1 MPLPFIQIMRDF
13 VVDGVSSSGR
23 WKPKKSEMRSWGAW
37 VESLLNAIGSNSGT
51 VYQQRA
57 LLFAELAKAANT
69 MAWVINDPTVAY
81 NGIYQKVG
89 GTGTGSWTRV
99 ADLPYS
105 FITAVDAGAG
115 TPNAIQATS
124 TIPISGSA
132 LVLLNIFE
140 ANTGSPV
147 TLSFNGGATL
157 AVKTNAG
164 NDVIADGLKAGMQ
177 VLGVVSGAT
186 FRLVT
191 DMDIS
196 AAVAQAEAA
205 ALAAADSA
213 AEAAGYAAMARNDK
227 VVKRFAGDGV
237 TVAFD
242 LTVDPGSKNNIDL
255 FIDGVYQQTDTFS
268 LAGTVVTLSEA
279 PPVANDPAK
288 PNNIEFKLGFAVTVP
303 TPGNGT
309 VSTAKIVDDA
319 VTFAKIQN
327 IPTASLLG
335 RTTAGSGDVEVLS
348 TGGLFNAIA
357 PNGAMVDSGY
367 AEYTAN
373 TSLSN
378 VIPVDNTTPQNTEG
392 TEILSVVITP
402 KSTTN
407 KLRVRFRG
415 DAQSSTGPGYPSW
428 AIFRNG
434 VANAIASGYETQ
446 TSAGQSIS
454 IGGEVE
460 FVPGS
465 TSAITISVRAGPGTT
480 GNMTFNGG
488 VGAPIHGGSMRA
500 TLTVEEIKA

>member
-1 MPLPFIQIMRDF
+1 MADTAANIWRDF
-13 VVDGVSSSGR
+13 VTAGVPSSGKS
-23 WKPKKSEMRSWGAW
+23 KPAKSAIRTWGTW
-37 VESLLNAIGSNSGT
+37 VESILNAIGVNSGT

-57 LLFAELAKAANT
+57 LLFADLAKAANT
-69 MAWVINDPTVAY
+69 MAWVTNDPTVAY

-105 FITAVDAGAG
+105 FITAIDAGAG

-147 TLSFNGGATL
+147 TVSFNGGSALT
-157 AVKTNAG
+157 VKTNTG
-164 NDVIADGLKAGMQ
+164 NNVTVGGLPTGMQ
-177 VLGVVSGAT
+177 TLGIVTGST

-191 DMDIS
+191 DLDVS
-196 AAVAQAEAA
+196 AAVALAEAA
-205 ALAAADSA
+205 AAAAADSA
-213 AEAAGYAAMARNDK
+213 ADAADYAALARNDK

-303 TPGNGT
+303 TPGDAT

-327 IPTASLLG
+327 IPTASILG
-335 RTTAGSGDVEVLS
+335 RTTAGTGDVEVLS
-348 TGGLFNAIA
+348 TGGLFNSIA
-357 PNGAMVDSGY
+357 PNGAVVDSGY

-373 TSLSN
+373 TNLSS
-378 VIPVDNTTPQNTEG
+378 VIPLDNTIPQNTEG
-392 TEILSVVITP
+392 TQILSVTITP

-407 KLRVRFRG
+407 KLRVRFQG
-415 DAQSSTGPGYPSW
+415 QATSTTNPSYPSW
-428 AIFRNG
+428 GIFRNG
-434 VANAIASGYETQ
+434 VANALRSGFVTQ
-446 TSAGQSIS
+446 TNGGQLYQCAD
-454 IGGEVE
+454 ELE

-465 TSAITISVRAGPGTT
+465 TSAITITVRAGPGTA
-480 GNMTFNGG
+480 GNMTFNGNT
-488 VGAPIHGGSMRA
+488 GAPLHGGAMAA